1 VPLRQ
6 AAVEDKQSPEP
17 VKPAPPAPKPPAAE
31 AQNEDAIPSQ
41 SSPSESPASA
51 PPLRESAPD
60 APPANNSTGPVPG
73 SRYRVVKGD
82 MLSAIALQAYGDAS
96 LFRLIQRANP
106 ELRNADHIY
115 YDQMI
120 TLPPEP

>member
-1 VPLRQ
+1 
-6 AAVEDKQSPEP
+6 DKQPAAADP
-17 VKPAPPAPKPPAAE
+17 AKPAPPAPEARNDVQIPSPPPSEPPAA
-31 AQNEDAIPSQ
+31 
-41 SSPSESPASA
+41 A
-51 PPLRESAPD
+51 PPLREAAPD
-60 APPANNSTGPVPG
+60 ASPANNSADNSANGPVPG